1 MSKLTPQ
8 LLDILKRLAEGIVA
22 IVGPTCEVVVHDF
35 ADLEH
40 SVVVVAG
47 NVTGRKTGAPV
58 PDLFFTSEELNRET
72 PDQINYRTRL
82 GDRELQN
89 STIWIRDETGE
100 PIGAVCI
107 MVDYTDLRQM
117 RGLVEKL
124 STALATSSDMIVSDT
139 FARDTA
145 DLLDHAVAGFLRQRH
160 IPDIEAMSYEEK
172 LCLIKTVEERGLFK
186 IRGAVNRLADML
198 NVSRAS
204 IYNYRASLKNG
215 DAPDSGDCLDARL

>member
-1 MSKLTPQ
+1 MPNLNSQ

-22 IVGPTCEVVVHDF
+22 IVGPTCEVVIHDF

-40 SVVVVAG
+40 SVVAVAG
-47 NVTGRKTGAPV
+47 NVTGRQPGAPV

-72 PDQINYRTRL
+72 PDQINYQTRL
-82 GDRELQN
+82 DDRELQN
-89 STIWIRDETGE
+89 STVWIRDEAGE

-107 MVDYTDLRQM
+107 MVDYTDLQQM
-117 RGLVEKL
+117 RGLVDKL
-124 STALATSSDMIVSDT
+124 STALATSSGMVISDT

-145 DLLDHAVAGFLRQRH
+145 DLLDHAVAGFLRQH
-160 IPDIEAMSYEEK
+160 NISAIEAMSYDEK
-172 LCLIKTVEERGLFK
+172 RCLINTVEERGLFR
-186 IRGAVNRLADML
+186 IRGTVNRLADML

-215 DAPDSGDCLDARL
+215 DTSDTDDCQ